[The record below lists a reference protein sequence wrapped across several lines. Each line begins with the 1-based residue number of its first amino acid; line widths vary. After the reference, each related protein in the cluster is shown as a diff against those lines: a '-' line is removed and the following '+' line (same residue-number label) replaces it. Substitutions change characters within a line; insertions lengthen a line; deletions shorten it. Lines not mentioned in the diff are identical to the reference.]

1 MSLEIDYC
9 IFLNRLSQSLRNR
22 LVKVFEILYILEI
35 GDRLKLLF
43 TKRWLNF
50 AKQIYSVTN
59 YLIEIFLLHNTLEEI
74 TSVVSSY
81 LYQIYIKNK
90 LAQHIP
96 YFYFS

>member
-1 MSLEIDYC
+1 M
-9 IFLNRLSQSLRNR
+9 
-22 LVKVFEILYILEI
+22 VKLCQTN
-35 GDRLKLLF
+35 LF
-43 TKRWLNF
+43 G
-50 AKQIYSVTN
+50 YN

-74 TSVVSSY
+74 TSVVSSD